1 MAANTSIVLTELDF
15 GNLKESLK
23 SSMKSQSLFK
33 DYDFEGSSLNVIL
46 DVLAHNTYLNTF
58 YLNMVG
64 SEMWMDSAQ
73 IRDSVVSHAKD
84 INYLPRSFISAEAV
98 VNIRAQ
104 ADGSNQASIVLPKG
118 STFTGRAGQQSFTF
132 TTDKNI
138 VAYRQGNEYIAEGIS
153 LFEGNYV
160 GESFVVDNSLESQA
174 FKLSNKNADIRS
186 LKVTV
191 IEDNGST
198 VIEYL
203 QARTLLGLNEQS
215 PVFFVQA
222 ALADFY
228 EVIFADAVVGRKP
241 KDNSIVLLEYRLS
254 NGELP
259 NGINN
264 FKLDSNISGT
274 SSVTVEVVQPA
285 AGGLISE
292 DINSIKFNA
301 PRAFTTQE
309 RAVTAED
316 YENLLKI
323 NFPEVNV
330 VSAYGG
336 EEADPPQFGKVVL
349 SVDIKGFDG
358 LPRAKE
364 TTYRRF
370 LKERAPLSI
379 DPIFVQPEFIY
390 LAVDT
395 TVKYNINLTGLTTS
409 DIKTLVISQILNY
422 KTQELDDF
430 KVKAKYSR
438 ITTAIDSA
446 HSSVDSNDTNILA
459 LKYVKP
465 SLGRNVLYDIN
476 FYQAIEKPII
486 PVGELTKS
494 FTDGSVYSNAF
505 ISGGK
510 TTYLMDD
517 GLGGIRMVTLNDQ
530 GQYARL
536 RNVGTIDY
544 ATGKI
549 QIFSLN
555 ITRMLSSNVLKIY
568 ARTVL
573 KDITSS
579 KNVILTINE
588 EDINVTV
595 EQIRE

>member
-1 MAANTSIVLTELDF
+1 MSANSSIVLTELDF

-23 SSMKSQSLFK
+23 SSMKSQSLFR

-46 DVLAHNTYLNTF
+46 DVLSHNTYLNTF

-73 IRDSVVSHAKD
+73 LRDSVVSHAKD
-84 INYLPRSFISAEAV
+84 TNYLPRSFISAEAV
-98 VNIRAQ
+98 VNIIAK
-104 ADGSNQASIVLPKG
+104 ADGSNQASIVIPKG
-118 STFTGRAGQQSFTF
+118 ATFTGRAGQQSFTF

-138 VAYRQGNEYIAEGIS
+138 VAYRQGDQYIAENVSI
-153 LFEGNYV
+153 FEGNYV
-160 GESFVVDNSLESQA
+160 GESYVVDNSIESQA
-174 FKLSNKNADIRS
+174 FKLSNKNADVRS

-191 IEDNGST
+191 VEDNGGT

-203 QARTLLGLNEQS
+203 QSRTLLGLNEQS

-222 ALADFY
+222 ALAEFY
-228 EVIFADAVVGRKP
+228 EVVFADSVVGRKP
-241 KDNSIVLLEYRLS
+241 KDNSVILLEYRTS

-264 FKLDSNISGT
+264 FKLDSNISGAE
-274 SSVTVEVVQPA
+274 SIVVEVIQSA

-336 EEADPPQFGKVVL
+336 EESDPPQFGKVVL

-364 TTYRRF
+364 TVYRRF

-395 TVKYNINLTGLTTS
+395 TVKYNINLTGLTAS

-422 KTQELDDF
+422 KSVELDDF

-438 ITTAIDSA
+438 ITAEIDKA
-446 HSSVDSNDTNILA
+446 HASVDSNDTNILA
-459 LKYVKP
+459 LKYIKP
-465 SLGRNVLYDIN
+465 NLGRNTLYDIN
-476 FYQAIEKPII
+476 FYQAIEKPVV

-510 TTYLMDD
+510 TCYLMDD
-517 GLGGIRMVTLNDQ
+517 GLGALRMVTINDQ
-530 GQYARL
+530 GAYARL
-536 RNVGTIDY
+536 RAVGTVDY
-544 ATGKI
+544 ETGKV

-555 ITRMLSSNVLKIY
+555 ITRMLSSNVLKLY

-573 KDITSS
+573 KDINSS

-588 EDINVTV
+588 EDLNVIV